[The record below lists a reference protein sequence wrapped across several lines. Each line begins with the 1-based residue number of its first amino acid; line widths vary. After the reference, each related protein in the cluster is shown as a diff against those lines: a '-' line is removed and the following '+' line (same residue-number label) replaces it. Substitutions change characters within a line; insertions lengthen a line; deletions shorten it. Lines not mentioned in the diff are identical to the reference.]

1 MSLAKGGRQGV
12 ERRRTHLAMRHGM
25 RDDLY
30 AVDICFNSPQAVFM
44 QFDHVQHNTIAK
56 IRQLVHA
63 VTLHAILSGV
73 VGCATAPNAVSVP
86 PDTAITACVLGNISS
101 GVEISKDIKAE
112 VEKVQAIVHRGDKLT
127 QLDVQPLID
136 LGVYVSTIVDC
147 VGDLQ
152 SKSANP

>member
-1 MSLAKGGRQGV
+1 VLMKFA
-12 ERRRTHLAMRHGM
+12 
-25 RDDLY
+25 
-30 AVDICFNSPQAVFM
+30 
-44 QFDHVQHNTIAK
+44 HVQNNSISQ

-112 VEKVQAIVHRGDKLT
+112 VEKVQAIVARGDKLT